1 APRPVPRPAR
11 APRRPGTHRSAAPPP
26 PGPGPRGRPPRPP
39 RHRPPRALRRR
50 RPPSRGR
57 PPRGRQCRRPSWD
70 RPRTGQ
76 RRRRRRRASAPGLSR
91 PPRRGQ
97 APPRRRRRRRR
108 RRRPR
113 TGPPGRRS
121 RTPRRSPGAK
131 APVGLRGAR
140 GRQPRGRS
148 TASATCGSCCEGVA
162 RAWLGGRCF
171 FGRAARS
178 ACGGA
183 LPSVGCQLLALYSRL
198 HLITSSLCLMFVG
211 VDTCPAALQI
221 WERSQ
226 PQHPAAS
233 L

>member
-1 APRPVPRPAR
+1 HPSLGSATSTWARPPGAAER
-11 APRRPGTHRSAAPPP
+11 APG
-26 PGPGPRGRPPRPP
+26 
-39 RHRPPRALRRR
+39 HRPPRALRRR

-76 RRRRRRRASAPGLSR
+76 
-91 PPRRGQ
+91 
-97 APPRRRRRRRR
+97 RRRRRRRR

>member
-1 APRPVPRPAR
+1 QQQEL
-11 APRRPGTHRSAAPPP
+11 SAASSVRLCIVAHGAAAETAGGCRWPL
-26 PGPGPRGRPPRPP
+26 
-39 RHRPPRALRRR
+39 RAV
-50 RPPSRGR
+50 P
-57 PPRGRQCRRPSWD
+57 
-70 RPRTGQ
+70 
-76 RRRRRRRASAPGLSR
+76 
-91 PPRRGQ
+91 
-97 APPRRRRRRRR
+97 RRRRRRR

-198 HLITSSLCLMFVG
+198 HLITMFDVCWRG
-211 VDTCPAALQI
+211 YLPCCPPDLGAVAA
-221 WERSQ
+221 
-226 PQHPAAS
+226 AAS
-233 L
+233 CSFVMNYFSARLAR